1 MIKLYDHL
9 DELLDNEHKRN
20 LHRTTVMHLLV
31 SDLMED
37 LGYRNEN
44 DLHHALMRA
53 FEICC
58 TMHIS
63 IADNFKR
70 IYRYNDNLVEV
81 DWEVSDL
88 GCYLLLI
95 NGNSCNPNVA
105 KAQLYA
111 IISARGHV

>member
-1 MIKLYDHL
+1 MLKLYDHL
-9 DELLDNEHKRN
+9 DELLELEHKRS
-20 LHRTTVMHLLV
+20 LHTTGATQLA

-37 LGYRNEN
+37 LGYQDEN
-44 DLHHALMRA
+44 DLHHALRRA

-63 IADNFKR
+63 IPDNFRK
-70 IYRYNDNLVEV
+70 IYRYSDNLVEV
-81 DWEVSDL
+81 DWQVSDL

-105 KAQLYA
+105 KAQLHA
-111 IISARGHV
+111 IITATRHF